1 MTYSFYHLV
10 VPFTIFILLYFYRI
24 VTSLSYNLC
33 IFNECK
39 GCSSIVPNKSAVE
52 KRSLRKSWK
61 RPCPILFFMWQFSED
76 SIVELSIDSLT
87 VTWRLV
93 RTYYSYS
100 EWNEKFNRIKYF
112 QLIVQFFKFRTGTLE
127 SLDYT
132 RTWCSNLGFK
142 MILIFVQG
150 NKL

>member
-1 MTYSFYHLV
+1 MIYSFYLV
-10 VPFTIFILLYFYRI
+10 VLFAIFILLYFYRI

-76 SIVELSIDSLT
+76 SIVGVINRFTDRY
-87 VTWRLV
+87 VTSRKNLLFVLWMKR
-93 RTYYSYS
+93 
-100 EWNEKFNRIKYF
+100 KFSRIKYF
-112 QLIVQFFKFRTGTLE
+112 QLTVQFFKFRTGTLE